1 VDGRTLA
8 GLAAAFALLAGAAA
22 CSAGG
27 GTGNGA
33 ASRSAADSPGQAP
46 ARSAPTSGAAAA
58 AAPAAKSPAS
68 AATTAQAAPALLDT
82 SRARIRT
89 ARLGLT
95 AARVADTAT
104 AATTLVERA
113 GGEVDGDDRSG
124 SGSRATADLLL
135 RVPPAGFTATL
146 SALAG
151 LTGAREVSRQVT
163 VQDVTQN
170 VVDVDTRVAN
180 QRASITRIRTLLGG
194 ATKLGD
200 IITVEDE
207 LTRREADLESLEAR
221 QRALVGEVAT
231 ATISLHIAAV
241 APKPAAKPRPAAQR
255 GFLAGLAAGW
265 HAFNRALQGGLTVL
279 GALLPFL
286 LLAVPILAAVGYA
299 RRRRAPTTTTGP
311 APTP

>member
-1 VDGRTLA
+1 MNGRTLA
-8 GLAAAFALLAGAAA
+8 SLAAAVAVLAGIAG

-33 ASRSAADSPGQAP
+33 ASRSAADSPGRAP
-46 ARSAPTSGAAAA
+46 ARSTATSAA
-58 AAPAAKSPAS
+58 AAPTTKSPS
-68 AATTAQAAPALLDT
+68 GAATTVQAAPALLDT
-82 SRARIRT
+82 SRSRIRT
-89 ARLGLT
+89 AHLGLT
-95 AARVADTAT
+95 AARVADAAA
-104 AATTLVERA
+104 AATTLVEQA

-124 SGSRATADLLL
+124 SGSDATADLLL
-135 RVPPAGFTATL
+135 RVPPARFTATL

-151 LTGAREVSRQVT
+151 LSGAREVSRQVT

-221 QRALVGEVAT
+221 QRALDGEVAT

-241 APKPAAKPRPAAQR
+241 PPKPAKPRPAAQR
-255 GFLAGLAAGW
+255 GFLAGLTAGW
-265 HAFNRALQGGLTVL
+265 HAFNQALQGGLTVL

-286 LLAVPILAAVGYA
+286 LLAVPILFGLGYA
-299 RRRRAPTTTTGP
+299 RRRRAPTTTGP